1 MKQTRYQ
8 TINSKL
14 FIENRKRFVAQ
25 MKSNSIAIFHSGDQ
39 FLQSADANHAFI
51 QNPDLFYLTG
61 IDQEDSILILF
72 PDAPVKA
79 WREMLFIKET
89 SDTILVWEGYKYT
102 KEQSTEISGIQS
114 TVWNQQFEL
123 LFSSMMH
130 YAKNIYINLNEHD
143 RAHYDGDYKDL
154 RFVNKCKAA
163 FPLHHYERSAPILA
177 ALRTSKSDI
186 EIQLMQK
193 ASDITEKA
201 FRRVLKFV
209 KPGVTEYEIEA
220 EITHEFIRNTAVH
233 AYNPII
239 ASGSDSCIL
248 HYNDNNK
255 ECKSGDVLLMDFGS
269 GYANYCS
276 DLTRTIP
283 VNGKFTKR
291 QKEVYNAVLRVF
303 RAAASM
309 MSTSI
314 KLDELNMEVGKIME
328 GELIGLKLLN
338 KQEVAK
344 QNKNQPLFKKYFPHG
359 TSHFL
364 GINVHDV
371 GNRFEK
377 IAAGTVLT
385 CEPGIYIREEGFG
398 IRIENDILVTK
409 KGTVDLM
416 KNIPIEADEIE
427 SIMNKK

>member
-309 MSTSI
+309 MSTTI

>member
-1 MKQTRYQ
+1 MKQTRYEK
-8 TINSKL
+8 INSKL
-14 FIENRKRFVAQ
+14 FIENRKRFVAN
-25 MKSNSIAIFHSGDQ
+25 MKSNAIAVFHSGDQ

-61 IDQEDSILILF
+61 IDQEDTILVLF

-89 SDTILVWEGYKYT
+89 SETILVWEGYKYT
-102 KEQSTEISGIQS
+102 KEQAKDISGIS
-114 TVWNQQFEL
+114 AVTWNHQFDGT
-123 LFSSMMH
+123 FNSMMH
-130 YAKNIYINLNEHD
+130 YAKTLYVNLNEHD
-143 RAHYDGDYKDL
+143 RAHFDGDYKDF
-154 RFVNKCKAA
+154 RFAEKCKSM
-163 FPLHHYERSAPILA
+163 FPAHHFERSAPIMA
-177 ALRTSKSDI
+177 SLRTVKSDI
-186 EIQLMQK
+186 EISLMQH
-193 ASDITEKA
+193 AANITEKA
-201 FRRVLKFV
+201 FRRVLHFV

-255 ECKSGDVLLMDFGS
+255 KCKSGDILLMDFGS
-269 GYANYCS
+269 GYANYAS
-276 DLTRTIP
+276 DLSRTIP

-291 QKEVYNAVLRVF
+291 QKDVYNAVLRVF
-303 RAAASM
+303 RKAADM

-314 KLDELNMEVGKIME
+314 RLDELNQEVGKIME
-328 GELIGLKLLN
+328 SELIGLKLLS
-338 KQEVAK
+338 KAEVAK
-344 QNKNQPLFKKYFPHG
+344 QDKNAPLFKKYFPHG

-364 GINVHDV
+364 GLNVHDV

-377 IAAGTVLT
+377 LVAGAVLT
-385 CEPGIYIREEGFG
+385 CEPGIYIREEGLG
-398 IRIENDILVTK
+398 VRIENDILITK

-427 SIMNKK
+427 TLMNEK

>member
-72 PDAPVKA
+72 PDAPTKA
-79 WREMLFIKET
+79 WREILFIKET

-102 KEQSTEISGIQS
+102 KEQATEISGIQS

-154 RFVNKCKAA
+154 RFVNKCKVA

-269 GYANYCS
+269 GYANYSS
-276 DLTRTIP
+276 DLTRTVP

-309 MSTSI
+309 MSTTI